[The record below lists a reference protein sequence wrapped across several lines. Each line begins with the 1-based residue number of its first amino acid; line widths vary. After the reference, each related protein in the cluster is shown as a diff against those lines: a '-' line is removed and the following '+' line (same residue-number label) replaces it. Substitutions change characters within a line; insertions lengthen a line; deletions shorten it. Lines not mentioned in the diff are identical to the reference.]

1 MQRIKKELSK
11 LKSDAK
17 TKVCS
22 DIISKLRNKND
33 KAQKVRILFLSI
45 IIDYLLIITD
55 LLSLI
60 ITLLIITNKFI
71 LYIHRSR
78 KQTTQMTPP
87 MKK

>member
-33 KAQKVRILFLSI
+33 EAQKVRILFLNI
-45 IIDYLLIITD
+45 IIDYLLIIT
-55 LLSLI
+55 
-60 ITLLIITNKFI
+60 N
-71 LYIHRSR
+71 
-78 KQTTQMTPP
+78 
-87 MKK
+87 